1 MRASAPSLVSGAS
14 TAKLGAF
21 PGPNS
26 AIGNARCILL
36 LATFGGRAATDDPES
51 TLRVASRPMNRGD
64 RRTNPTPTLTVEPS
78 TPHLAGSRQAFRGK
92 AFAAARTGA
101 KAKVRLLLDAR

>member
-1 MRASAPSLVSGAS
+1 
-14 TAKLGAF
+14 
-21 PGPNS
+21 
-26 AIGNARCILL
+26 
-36 LATFGGRAATDDPES
+36 
-51 TLRVASRPMNRGD
+51 MNRGD
-64 RRTNPTPTLTVEPS
+64 RRTHPTPTLTVEPS